1 MDFDRILAWFW
12 TLLGVLFIL
21 GLVLPSFEI
30 GLPYTDYIFP
40 TVIVIALLVMG
51 LISLKKLIIKIKKK
65 PDLSMENIK
74 QVFLRL
80 LF

>member
-21 GLVLPSFEI
+21 GLVLRSFEI
-30 GLPYTDYIFP
+30 GLPYTDYIYP

-51 LISLKKLIIKIKKK
+51 LISLKK
-65 PDLSMENIK
+65 
-74 QVFLRL
+74 
-80 LF
+80 

>member
-1 MDFDRILAWFW
+1 MGFDRILAWFW

-30 GLPYTDYIFP
+30 GLPYTDYIYP

-51 LISLKKLIIKIKKK
+51 LISLKK
-65 PDLSMENIK
+65 
-74 QVFLRL
+74 
-80 LF
+80 

>member
-30 GLPYTDYIFP
+30 GLPYTDYIYP

-51 LISLKKLIIKIKKK
+51 LISLKK
-65 PDLSMENIK
+65 
-74 QVFLRL
+74 
-80 LF
+80 

>member
-30 GLPYTDYIFP
+30 GLPYTDYIYP

-51 LISLKKLIIKIKKK
+51 LVSLKKGGNKH
-65 PDLSMENIK
+65 E
-74 QVFLRL
+74 
-80 LF
+80 

>member
-1 MDFDRILAWFW
+1 MGFDRILAWFW